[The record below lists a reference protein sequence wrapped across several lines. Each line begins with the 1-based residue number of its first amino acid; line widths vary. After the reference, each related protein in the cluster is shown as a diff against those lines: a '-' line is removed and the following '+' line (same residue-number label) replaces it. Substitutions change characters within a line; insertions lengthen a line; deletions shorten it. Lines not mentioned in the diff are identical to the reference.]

1 MRPLRDRIC
10 ISFATALNRFFSH
23 PVIRVPRGGRLVR
36 MSDRPGW
43 NDDSD
48 RYGRGSASP
57 EPEGARSMPRVQRH
71 PAPPRAPQV
80 PPQGPGYQGQGRQGY
95 GTPEAPQHDA
105 YDPYAQ
111 GGGQAGPGY
120 DSGYNTGQVY
130 GSPQGPGHGQGHG
143 PGHGPG
149 QGPGGGRGGRGGDG
163 GYVQGR
169 PAPDWRRRIKLGA
182 LALVVVVL
190 AVSVSTYFWA
200 DSKLKR
206 EVDLSKVIDR
216 PDAGDGTNYLIVGS
230 DSRQGMSAE
239 DKKKLHTGSAEG
251 KRTDSMMIL
260 HNGSNGPTL
269 VSLPRDSN
277 VEIPSFV
284 GSESGKTYQGTGRT
298 VKLNAAYAEDGPELL
313 VRTVEYNTGLHIDHY
328 VEIGFGGF
336 ASIVDAIG
344 GVELDIPKAFKD
356 KNSGADFQAGKQTL
370 NGEQSLAFVRT
381 RYAFAGSDLDR
392 TKNQQKF
399 LAALASQTATPS
411 TLINPFKLY
420 PVLGAGLDTLVVDK
434 DMSLWSLARMFFAMK
449 GVTGGDGTSMNIPL
463 SGQSTSGGNLIWDK
477 AKVKQLVEQL
487 KNDEKVTVQ
496 GS

>member
-1 MRPLRDRIC
+1 
-10 ISFATALNRFFSH
+10 
-23 PVIRVPRGGRLVR
+23 

-43 NDDSD
+43 TDDSD
-48 RYGRGSASP
+48 RYGRGSAAP
-57 EPEGARSMPRVQRH
+57 EPEGARSMRRVERR
-71 PAPPRAPQV
+71 PAPQV
-80 PPQGPGYQGQGRQGY
+80 PPQPRGRPG
-95 GTPEAPQHDA
+95 HDA
-105 YDPYAQ
+105 PGYDPYGADGHSGQ
-111 GGGQAGPGY
+111 GGPGY

-130 GSPQGPGHGQGHG
+130 GTPG
-143 PGHGPG
+143 GPG
-149 QGPGGGRGGRGGDG
+149 QGPGQGGGRGGDG

-169 PAPDWRRRIKLGA
+169 PAPDWRRRIKVGA

-190 AVSVSTYFWA
+190 VVSVSTYFWA

-216 PDAGDGTNYLIVGS
+216 PDAGEGTNYLIVGS
-230 DSRQGMSAE
+230 DSREGMSSE
-239 DKKKLHTGSAEG
+239 EKKALHTGSAEG

-277 VEIPSFV
+277 VEIPSFK

-336 ASIVDAIG
+336 ANIVDAIG
-344 GVELDIPKAFKD
+344 GVEMDIPKAFKD
-356 KNSGADFQAGKQTL
+356 KKSGADFQAGKQTL

-411 TLINPFKLY
+411 TVLNPFTLY

-463 SGQSTSGGNLIWDK
+463 SGRSTSGGNLIWDK
-477 AKVKQLVEQL
+477 AKVKELVEQL
-487 KNDEKVTVQ
+487 KNDDEVTVT